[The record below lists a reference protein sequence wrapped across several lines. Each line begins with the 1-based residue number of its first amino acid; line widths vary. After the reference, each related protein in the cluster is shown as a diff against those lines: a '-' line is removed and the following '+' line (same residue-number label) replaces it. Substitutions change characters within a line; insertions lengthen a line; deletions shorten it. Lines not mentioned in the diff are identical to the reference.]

1 MQQSRRKFLYSSK
14 SANFLPILQQANG
27 KFFQNDWNFK
37 MKKLLQGGVTLG
49 IYLFVG
55 YQVIGLL
62 ILLNNLDLLV
72 EVFQT
77 TRQITEDYLK

>member
-1 MQQSRRKFLYSSK
+1 
-14 SANFLPILQQANG
+14 
-27 KFFQNDWNFK
+27 